1 MTLQSR
7 VMRASDLVLIGQ
19 PKDNRGAKAK
29 PTPVGP
35 RQRMKDERLA
45 SCLAMKAAIDETED
59 NALRCSISAQS
70 GIVPSRNEANWE
82 VTSPA
87 ASPVASPAR
96 PPTSSTASLE
106 YLAGSPEHIVYDPT
120 TPMEWSEAGPV
131 MQHRQIGQRFS
142 FHQLAGKRAELA
154 QENESKRFAQN
165 QLLAEVLAE
174 AKAAEAKIAAAALA
188 RKCAAKDRKEAYAA
202 KMEAAIRGLATP
214 PDPEPECDERARP
227 GGTDEEPRLW
237 RAPTEPPPR
246 SWWPSAWVYGT
257 DESVERVDEG
267 EAATKKQHQRYYGKV
282 HAGYRDV
289 MPGLPP
295 KTYNLVSSYMYPE
308 RERMGRLDALRELPP
323 GLRPENDTALQT
335 IRVRTPNSK
344 YANENSQI
352 NSPAMT
358 KRFIFRSEER
368 AGIIH
373 GLERMPELPV
383 EIAPATNPV
392 ATKAAIAETEE
403 RLAREAQDPER
414 SGDCLLGYRPP
425 SSGMVADG
433 LHPKQADETALR
445 GLYEVPREYANLPHR
460 GCGPLDA
467 AGSPRVDTTGYFPDS
482 AKPVKMDGEPVQHAP
497 TPAGGYYVS
506 QAGVPMV
513 GRVSGEAGVPRRDR
527 PVGRQ
532 DDKTRRQD
540 GRATLRGSTR
550 WLGNR
555 QGEYSFAKTN
565 ANSKEQTTPA
575 LRANEPAQ
583 TSTASAAS
591 RLQDVSAAISLPSE
605 PSQVLASPISKAQEF
620 RKSSPMSTQSAGDSP
635 IVMRSASVPLLGRT
649 THGIPSD
656 TTSNG
661 TTRGGKTATPGGI
674 AGRAAMGAVARA
686 SLKKKV
692 SKGAIQLG
700 GSVSGWRTTGSLN
713 RSTGST
719 AGDLFDSLSAL
730 GKTQADP
737 AVRWYGKQAKGTAI
751 ARNQA
756 NRDASCHSL

>member
-1 MTLQSR
+1 
-7 VMRASDLVLIGQ
+7 
-19 PKDNRGAKAK
+19 
-29 PTPVGP
+29 
-35 RQRMKDERLA
+35 
-45 SCLAMKAAIDETED
+45 
-59 NALRCSISAQS
+59 
-70 GIVPSRNEANWE
+70 
-82 VTSPA
+82 
-87 ASPVASPAR
+87 
-96 PPTSSTASLE
+96 
-106 YLAGSPEHIVYDPT
+106 
-120 TPMEWSEAGPV
+120 

-154 QENESKRFAQN
+154 QENQSKRFAQN

-188 RKCAAKDRKEAYAA
+188 RKRAAKDREEAYAA

-214 PDPEPECDERARP
+214 PDPEPECDECAGPR
-227 GGTDEEPRLW
+227 GTDEDLRLW
-237 RAPTEPPPR
+237 RAPIEPPPR
-246 SWWPSAWVYGT
+246 SWWPSTWVYGT

-308 RERMGRLDALRELPP
+308 RERMGRLEALRELPP
-323 GLRPENDTALQT
+323 GLRPENDTAVQT
-335 IRVRTPNSK
+335 IRVRTPSSK
-344 YANENSQI
+344 YANENSQV

-358 KRFIFRSEER
+358 KRFIFRSAER
-368 AGIIH
+368 AATIH
-373 GLERMPELPV
+373 DLELMPELPV
-383 EIAPATNPV
+383 EIAPAANPV
-392 ATKAAIAETEE
+392 ATKAAKAETEE

-414 SGDCLLGYRPP
+414 SGDCLLSYRPP

-433 LHPKQADETALR
+433 LHPKQADEAALR
-445 GLYEVPREYANLPHR
+445 GLYEVPREYSNLPHR

-482 AKPVKMDGEPVQHAP
+482 AKPVKMDGKPAQHAP

-540 GRATLRGSTR
+540 GRASLRGSTR

-565 ANSKEQTTPA
+565 VNSKEKTATA
-575 LRANEPAQ
+575 LRAIEPAE
-583 TSTASAAS
+583 TSTASATAS
-591 RLQDVSAAISLPSE
+591 GLQDVSAAVSLPSE
-605 PSQVLASPISKAQEF
+605 PSQVLASPISKAQGF
-620 RKSSPMSTQSAGDSP
+620 HRSSPVSTRSGRDSP
-635 IVMRSASVPLLGRT
+635 MVTRSASVPLLGRT
-649 THGIPSD
+649 THGNRSALN
-656 TTSNG
+656 SHG
-661 TTRGGKTATPGGI
+661 TTCSGKVATPGGI
-674 AGRAAMGAVARA
+674 AGRKAMGAVTRA

-692 SKGAIQLG
+692 AKGAIQLG
-700 GSVSGWRTTGSLN
+700 GSVSGWGTSGSLN
-713 RSTGST
+713 CSTGST
-719 AGDLFDSLSAL
+719 AGDLFGSP
-730 GKTQADP
+730 GKQQADP

-756 NRDASCHSL
+756 GRDVSRQSL